1 MLVVMTVIG
10 LRGRRH
16 RMRLDGAVGMAMN
29 DRLGGGGSRSRCRL
43 VVIRPRAWG
52 LRVWFGLVHLHACAT
67 RIAIVVGWSSRWVDV
82 RLGPVHGPSFHLPFT
97 EIVRHPLALPPPLGF
112 ATPLG

>member
-29 DRLGGGGSRSRCRL
+29 DRLGGGGFRSRCRL
-43 VVIRPRAWG
+43 VVMSRRAWG
-52 LRVWFGLVHLHACAT
+52 MRVLFGLVHLHACAP
-67 RIAIVVGWSSRWVDV
+67 RIAIVVARQSAVSGKSGSV
-82 RLGPVHGPSFHLPFT
+82 RLS
-97 EIVRHPLALPPPLGF
+97 LGGHR
-112 ATPLG
+112 TNKKKKNK